1 MVVAAIRQPNMLN
14 IYGIQKE
21 SGNKKSLGSFDH
33 SNHSKTISTFI
44 GKSVIYESKISLHS
58 SGWPL

>member
-44 GKSVIYESKISLHS
+44 GKSVYL
-58 SGWPL
+58 